1 MTRDVGMTAGHSGLS
16 RAAEEWKRQLGGEE
30 CFVLGM
36 QSYVWVWSLGEAWAS
51 GFLVADE
58 VN

>member
-1 MTRDVGMTAGHSGLS
+1 MTQVFGMAAGHSGLS

-36 QSYVWVWSLGEAWAS
+36 QS
-51 GFLVADE
+51 
-58 VN
+58 